1 MMPSEPSTPRAAKP
15 AAPRFDP
22 LRWLPDELAA
32 LDRAGLRRQTH
43 SRGGHQSARLN
54 VGGHE
59 LINFGSNDYLA
70 LAADPRLREAAAL
83 ALRHEGCGAGASPLV
98 TGHATA
104 HESLESRLAE
114 FEGTEAALIFPTGF
128 AANSGTIA
136 ALVGPEDA
144 IYSDRKNHAS
154 LIDGCRLSRATVHQY
169 AHCDWRDL
177 AKLLEAGQVYRRR
190 LIVTD
195 SLFSMDGDMAP
206 LVELAG
212 LAEQFDCM
220 LLADE
225 AHATG
230 IFGAGGRGVAELL
243 GVEHRVHVRVGTL
256 SKALGASGGFVVG
269 SRLLIDWLLNRAR
282 SYVFSTAL
290 PSSMAVA
297 ASAALEIVQSE
308 PQRRQVLLMRAAELR
323 ARLRSEG
330 WRLGD
335 AVGQIIP
342 LVIGDPRQTMAM
354 SQSLRQR
361 GFLVPG
367 IRPPSVPAGESLLR
381 LSLSYGHTPEM
392 IAGLL
397 AGLRE
402 VRSTTGAKRGGH

>member
-1 MMPSEPSTPRAAKP
+1 M
-15 AAPRFDP
+15 
-22 LRWLPDELAA
+22 RWLPAELAA
-32 LDRAGLRRQTH
+32 LDQAGLRRQIH
-43 SRGGHQSARLN
+43 SRVGHQSVRLN
-54 VGGHE
+54 IAGRE

-70 LAADPRLREAAAL
+70 LAADPRLRDAAAAAL
-83 ALRHEGCGAGASPLV
+83 EFSGCGAGASPLV

-104 HESLESRLAE
+104 HEGLERRLAE

-128 AANSGTIA
+128 AANAGTIA

-154 LIDGCRLSRATVHQY
+154 LIDGCRLSRAAVHLY
-169 AHCDWRDL
+169 AHRDWREL
-177 AKLLEAGQVYRRR
+177 ARLLETGRHYRRR

-195 SLFSMDGDMAP
+195 SLFSMDGDLAP
-206 LVELAG
+206 LVELAD

-230 IFGAGGRGVAELL
+230 VSGASGRGVAELL
-243 GVEHRVHVRVGTL
+243 GVDHRVHVRIGTL
-256 SKALGASGGFVVG
+256 SKALGSSGGFVVG
-269 SRLLIDWLLNRAR
+269 SRLLIDWLINRAR
-282 SYVFSTAL
+282 SYIFSTAL
-290 PSSMAVA
+290 PPAMAA
-297 ASAALEIVQSE
+297 AAAAALEIVRTE
-308 PQRRQVLLMRAAELR
+308 PQRRQALLMRAAEFR

-342 LVIGDPRQTMAM
+342 LVIGDPQQTMTL
-354 SQSLRQR
+354 SQGLRER

-381 LSLSYGHTPEM
+381 LSLSYGHTSEA

-397 AGLRE
+397 TALRE
-402 VRSTTGAKRGGH
+402 LKPRVKK